1 MANPETF
8 QCPVC
13 NARFRSVRTCSRCGA
28 DLSILMTLLSRA
40 RACRERAREALH
52 ACDFKK
58 ALSLARRPS
67 GNKQQSRAGVSFCL
81 SMGPGFMTG
90 CELRP
95 LSMICF

>member
-52 ACDFKK
+52 ACDFKE
-58 ALSLARRPS
+58 ALSLAQEAQRAQATEPGRRLLL
-67 GNKQQSRAGVSFCL
+67 L
-81 SMGPGFMTG
+81 SMW
-90 CELRP
+90 LA
-95 LSMICF
+95 S